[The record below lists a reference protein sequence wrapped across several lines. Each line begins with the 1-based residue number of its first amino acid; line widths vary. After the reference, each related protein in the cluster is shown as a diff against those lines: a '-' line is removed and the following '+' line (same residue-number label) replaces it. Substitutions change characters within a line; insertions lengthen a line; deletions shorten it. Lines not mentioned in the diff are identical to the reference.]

1 MAKEYH
7 IVCGEN
13 SSNNLMISDVIDF
26 SNENIKLITLLDTLV
41 LGPLYDLKTLR
52 GINERI
58 NWFEEFFQETDF
70 YFHREINGKDIA
82 VKLREITSGDSIFIW
97 LGDDGNEYIW
107 KAAILNFLKDISI
120 TIYTVDWQNIPFN
133 SHNGYN
139 AKLFSLYVCTS
150 ENIQLAKQYFRL
162 ITNNEKLFF
171 EKSWE
176 KFLRNNSNL
185 RILNNQ
191 NQIEE
196 SDITYFDDILIANCT
211 PDFQF
216 SFKVIGLTIGN
227 MYNGYNSNGIGD
239 YFLIERLKQL
249 CYEGLLQMR
258 NQDHGQRNG
267 HIFEVALAK

>member
-1 MAKEYH
+1 MAKKYH
-7 IVCGEN
+7 IVYGEN
-13 SSNNLMISDVIDF
+13 SLNNLMISDVIDL

-41 LGPLYDLKTLR
+41 LGPLYDLKTLK

-58 NWFEEFFQETDF
+58 NWFEEFFQEPDS
-70 YFHREINGKDIA
+70 YYHREIKSKELAD
-82 VKLREITSGDSIFIW
+82 KLSEITSLDTVYMW

-107 KAAILNFLKDISI
+107 KAATLNFLKDKKIS
-120 TIYTVDWQNIPFN
+120 IYTVDWENISFN
-133 SHNGYN
+133 NHNGYD

-150 ENIQLAKQYFRL
+150 ENIQLAKQFFRL

-176 KFLRNNSNL
+176 KYLRNNSNL

-191 NQIEE
+191 NEIEE
-196 SDITYFDDILIANCT
+196 SNITYFDDILIAHCT
-211 PDFQF
+211 PEFQF

-249 CYEGLLQMR
+249 CYEGQLQMR
-258 NQDHGQRNG
+258 NQEHGQRNG
-267 HIFEVALAK
+267 HIFEVALVK